1 MSQGHAA
8 GKIIL
13 MGEHAVV
20 YGYPAI
26 ALPFSAVQVQVTV
39 EAKGDSL
46 ELSCALY
53 RGLVHEMPR
62 VWESLKHAIRL
73 SLYRLGAPTD
83 PGLYIEIHSTIPP
96 ERGMGS
102 SAAVAVAIARAL
114 FAFYGKDLSD
124 QELWEIVQSAEA
136 IAHGNPSGVDAAITS
151 GQEPIWFV
159 KGGTLEPLEL
169 RLAAYLIVADT
180 GKMGQTLS
188 AVEDVAQL
196 LRTQP
201 AMEAELAAL
210 GNLTQ
215 EARTYLATNQ
225 AEKLGQAMS
234 QAHHHLRI
242 LGVSDE
248 ALDKLVTV
256 AQEAGALGAKLTG
269 GGRGG
274 CMIALA
280 DSRER
285 AEELVLVLK
294 EAGASQ
300 TWIQQIGE

>member
-1 MSQGHAA
+1 MSQGHAG

-39 EAKGDSL
+39 EEKGDSL
-46 ELSCALY
+46 SLSCALY
-53 RGLVHEMPR
+53 QGLVHEMPR

-83 PGLYIEIHSTIPP
+83 PGLHIEIESTIPP

-124 QELWEIVQSAEA
+124 KELWEIVQSAEA
-136 IAHGNPSGVDAAITS
+136 IAHGNPSGVDAATTS
-151 GQEPIWFV
+151 GQKPIWFV
-159 KGGTLEPLEL
+159 KGSELEHLEL
-169 RLAAYLIVADT
+169 CLDAYLVVADT

-188 AVEDVAQL
+188 AVEDVADL
-196 LRTQP
+196 LCTQP
-201 AMEAELAAL
+201 DAEAELVAL
-210 GNLTQ
+210 GTLTQ
-215 EARTYLATNQ
+215 QARLYLATNQ
-225 AEKLGQAMS
+225 ADKLGQVMN
-234 QAHHHLRI
+234 QAHHHLQI

-248 ALDKLVTV
+248 ALDKLVEV
-256 AQEAGALGAKLTG
+256 AQEGGALGAKLTG

-280 DSRER
+280 DTRKK
-285 AEELVLVLK
+285 ADDLVMVLK